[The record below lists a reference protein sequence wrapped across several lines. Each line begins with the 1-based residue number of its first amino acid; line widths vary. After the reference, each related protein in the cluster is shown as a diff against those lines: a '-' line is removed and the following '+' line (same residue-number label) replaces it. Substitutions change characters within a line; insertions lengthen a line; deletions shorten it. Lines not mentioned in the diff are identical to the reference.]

1 MALNY
6 DVNKINDMILRYL
19 PERTGLQATVF
30 NAMDDAVIAGGKR
43 IRPVLMY
50 ETYKLFCRKNR
61 KEIDDNVIAPFMA
74 GMEVMHTAS
83 LIHDDLPCMDN
94 DTLRRG
100 KPTTWVVYGE
110 DMATLAGDAM
120 MIETFS
126 LMSEA
131 ALRSNE
137 KDKAIKALYTMAKK
151 SGLYGMTGGQVVDVE
166 NTGKPL
172 DNEKLDFIYRLKTGA
187 LLEAS
192 MMIGAILGG
201 AQDDETDKIEKIAAD
216 IGFAFQVR
224 DDILDEIS
232 TNEQLGKPVHSDAD
246 NNKTTFVTLY
256 GMDIANQKVKS
267 CSEEAMEL
275 LETIGGDTKVL
286 KEIISYLIDRDK

>member
-6 DVNKINDMILRYL
+6 DVNRINEMILCYL
-19 PERTGLQATVF
+19 PERSGLQATVF

-43 IRPVLMY
+43 IRPILMY
-50 ETYKLFCRKNR
+50 ETYKMFCKKNR
-61 KEIDDNVIAPFMA
+61 KEIDDLAIAPFMA

-94 DTLRRG
+94 DRLRRG

-110 DMATLAGDAM
+110 DMATLTGDAM

-131 ALRSNE
+131 ALRSAD
-137 KDKAIKALYTMAKK
+137 KDTAVRALYTMAVK
-151 SGLYGMTGGQVVDVE
+151 SGFYGMTGGQVVDVE

-201 AQDDETDKIEKIAAD
+201 ADDEEVEKVERIAAD

-232 TNEQLGKPVHSDAD
+232 TDERLGKPVHSDAD
-246 NNKTTFVTLY
+246 NNKTTYVTLY
-256 GMDIANQKVKS
+256 GLENADMEVRKHSA
-267 CSEEAMEL
+267 EAEEL
-275 LETIGGDTKVL
+275 LDALGGDTKML
-286 KEIISYLIDRDK
+286 KEIISYLVDREK